1 MWRIALLLSTAT
13 ALAACGRPPAANN
26 AAANV
31 AAASNAP
38 PVIAAPPAPSPK
50 LAQIF
55 TADVLGSNV
64 AHLETIT
71 GPAFRTDATDLTYKV
86 DGCEVIVGA
95 TAGKI
100 DNIGI
105 DNYGPACTFPIA
117 QYFAGGYDHPVPAL
131 PTFGDIQRGLGG
143 DYEATCLRSCGN
155 AADPIVSL
163 TYEGSHADN
172 FNGLY
177 AAVPVVEDKVLD
189 AYMAWGKKLSAKYS
203 DEQLGGD
210 TSALPDSMQ
219 GVADQVFAPVR
230 PTTIRVGQKLPA
242 NAG

>member
-1 MWRIALLLSTAT
+1 MWRNVMMGSMLL
-13 ALAACGRPPAANN
+13 ALAACGRPANN

-31 AAASNAP
+31 ATAASNAP
-38 PVIAAPPAPSPK
+38 PVIAAPPAPSAK

-55 TADVLGSNV
+55 TVDVLGSNV

-71 GPAFRTDATDLTYKV
+71 GPAFRTDAADLTYKV
-86 DGCEVIVGA
+86 DGCEVVVGA

-105 DNYGPACTFPIA
+105 DNYGPACNFPIA

-143 DYEATCLRSCGN
+143 DYEATCLKLCGN
-155 AADPIVSL
+155 AADPLVSL

-189 AYMAWGKKLSAKYS
+189 AYMAWGAKLGAKYS
-203 DEQLGGD
+203 DEQLEGD
-210 TSALPDSMQ
+210 TAALPDSMQ
-219 GVADQVFAPVR
+219 AVADQLFAPVR
-230 PTTIRVGQKLPA
+230 PTTIRVGSKLPA